1 MTNPCKNCITF
12 PMCKSRFEEYFSHST
27 LLPNICGF
35 QEKEKCPLIEE
46 FQQIAVIYGKKE
58 LIEEFLDRKIRSSRK
73 DCSINQLRRTYGLED
88 C

>member
-46 FQQIAVIYGKKE
+46 F
-58 LIEEFLDRKIRSSRK
+58 LDRKIRSSRK